1 MPVLKA
7 DILPVR
13 TDQDVVMARQ
23 AVRRLTKE
31 LGFSLVDQTK
41 MVTAA
46 SELARNTLTHGH
58 GGEMHYELVQDGDRQ
73 GLRLSFVDE
82 GPGIA
87 NLTLAMTDGWTS
99 GNGLGMGL
107 SGTKRLVNDFHI
119 ESQLGHGTRVTITR
133 WRAGV

>member
-133 WRAGV
+133 WRPGV